1 MTDPILKL
9 ALSSIKKEK
18 ENYLVIFLIMLLSFS
33 AVITVYNIA
42 FNENKK
48 IQNEKERRYGSW
60 NIVYE
65 DLSQKELKIIKNQ
78 KDYDLMINV
87 ECTGLLAHDKK

>member
-65 DLSQKELKIIKNQ
+65 DLSQKELKIIKN
-78 KDYDLMINV
+78 MI
-87 ECTGLLAHDKK
+87 L

>member
-1 MTDPILKL
+1 MMNDPILKL

-65 DLSQKELKIIKNQ
+65 DLSQKELKIIKN
-78 KDYDLMINV
+78 MI
-87 ECTGLLAHDKK
+87 L

>member
-1 MTDPILKL
+1 MMTDPILKL

-42 FNENKK
+42 FNENKRYRMKRKEDTEAGISFMK
-48 IQNEKERRYGSW
+48 IL
-60 NIVYE
+60 V
-65 DLSQKELKIIKNQ
+65 
-78 KDYDLMINV
+78 
-87 ECTGLLAHDKK
+87 KKS